1 MPLPEAFREG
11 SLFTVTFFYI
21 FAVRNTNTTN
31 NSIMKKNL
39 LMMLAVMFMT
49 VCSAKDPKV
58 LITYF
63 SASGTTKSLSQD
75 LAKATGADLFEIEGA
90 QPYTADDVNLGNREA
105 RAFKEMADKTF
116 RPELKE
122 SPKNLKSYDVVYIG
136 FPIWGDAAP
145 NIIYTFIEKND
156 LKGKTVIIFSTSGSS
171 NLTNS
176 FNKLKEQ
183 YPDLT
188 LVEGTTLKRNPTPE
202 ARQEVINKLK
212 EAIPAE

>member
-1 MPLPEAFREG
+1 MKKTLILA
-11 SLFTVTFFYI
+11 
-21 FAVRNTNTTN
+21 FAV
-31 NSIMKKNL
+31 
-39 LMMLAVMFMT
+39 MMMA
-49 VCSAKDPKV
+49 VCSAKEPKV

-105 RAFKEMADKTF
+105 RAFKEMADKAL
-116 RPELKE
+116 RPELKAK
-122 SPKNLKSYDVVYIG
+122 PDNLKEYDVVYIG

-145 NIIYTFIEKND
+145 NIINTFIEQND

-176 FNKLKEQ
+176 YNKLKQQ
-183 YPDLT
+183 YADLNM
-188 LVEGTTLKRNPTPE
+188 VEGTTLKRNPT
-202 ARQEVINKLK
+202 QEIRDNVIKTLK
-212 EAIPAE
+212 ELIPAK

>member
-1 MPLPEAFREG
+1 
-11 SLFTVTFFYI
+11 
-21 FAVRNTNTTN
+21 
-31 NSIMKKNL
+31 MKKTVL
-39 LMMLAVMFMT
+39 SLLAVMFMT

-63 SASGTTKSLSQD
+63 SPTGTTKSLSQD

-90 QPYTADDVNLGNREA
+90 QPYTTDDVNLGNREA
-105 RAFKEMADKTF
+105 RAFKEMADKSL
-116 RPELKE
+116 RPEVKAK
-122 SPKNLKSYDVVYIG
+122 PDKLKSYDVVFVG

-145 NIIYTFIEKND
+145 NIINSFIEGND

-176 FNKLKEQ
+176 YNKLKEQ
-183 YPDLT
+183 YPDLNM
-188 LVEGTTLKRNPTPE
+188 VEGTTLKRNPTPE

-212 EAIPAE
+212 EAIPAK

>member
-1 MPLPEAFREG
+1 
-11 SLFTVTFFYI
+11 
-21 FAVRNTNTTN
+21 
-31 NSIMKKNL
+31 MKKSL
-39 LMMLAVMFMT
+39 ILAMMALVMAS
-49 VCSAKDPKV
+49 CSAKDPKV
-58 LITYF
+58 LVTYF

-75 LAKATGADLFEIEGA
+75 LAAATGADLFEIEGA
-90 QPYTADDVNLGNREA
+90 QPYTAEDVNLGNREA
-105 RAFKEMADKTF
+105 RAFKEMADKSF

-136 FPIWGDAAP
+136 FPIWGNYAP

-183 YPDLT
+183 YPDLN

-202 ARQEVINKLK
+202 ARQNVINTLK
-212 EAIPAE
+212 EAIPAK

>member
-1 MPLPEAFREG
+1 MKRILTLA
-11 SLFTVTFFYI
+11 LTV
-21 FAVRNTNTTN
+21 
-31 NSIMKKNL
+31 
-39 LMMLAVMFMT
+39 MMLT

-90 QPYTADDVNLGNREA
+90 QPYTAEDVNLGNREA

-145 NIIYTFIEKND
+145 NIINTFIEQND
-156 LKGKTVIIFSTSGSS
+156 LMGKTVIIFSTSGSS

-176 FNKLKEQ
+176 YNKLKQQ
-183 YPDLT
+183 YADLN
-188 LVEGTTLKRNPTPE
+188 LVEGTTLKRNPT
-202 ARQEVINKLK
+202 QEIRDNVIKTLK
-212 EAIPAE
+212 ELIPAK

>member
-1 MPLPEAFREG
+1 
-11 SLFTVTFFYI
+11 
-21 FAVRNTNTTN
+21 
-31 NSIMKKNL
+31 MKKSL
-39 LMMLAVMFMT
+39 ILALMVMVIT
-49 VCSAKDPKV
+49 SCTAKEPKV
-58 LITYF
+58 LISYF

-90 QPYTADDVNLGNREA
+90 QPYTAEDVNLGNREA
-105 RAFKEMADKTF
+105 RAFKEMADKAM

-122 SPKNLKSYDVVYIG
+122 NPKNLKQYDVVFIG

-145 NIIYTFIEKND
+145 NIINTFIEQND

-176 FNKLKEQ
+176 YNKLKDQ
-183 YPDLT
+183 YPDLK

-202 ARQEVINKLK
+202 ARQAVIDKLK
-212 EAIPAE
+212 EAIPAEK